1 MKKIGVRI
9 GILFGIFLFWNLD
22 TQEVYGNTVWN
33 EKGILYT
40 EEEREE
46 DYLRELYRELDFK
59 KVD

>member
-22 TQEVYGNTVWN
+22 TQEVYGNTAWN

-40 EEEREE
+40 TEEKREE
-46 DYLRELYRELDFK
+46 DYLREFYR
-59 KVD
+59 